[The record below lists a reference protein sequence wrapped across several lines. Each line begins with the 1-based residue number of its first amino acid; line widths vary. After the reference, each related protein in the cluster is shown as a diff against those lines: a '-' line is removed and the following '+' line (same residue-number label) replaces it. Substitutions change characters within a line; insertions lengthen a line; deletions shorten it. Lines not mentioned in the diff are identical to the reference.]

1 MSRKQKLRLFQI
13 SLLIFGLFIIYFT
26 YYGDKKDAKQ
36 TIVPPQV
43 QDRIKKQ
50 IANQPEGYEIFTD
63 IKYSNLDLSGNRYIL
78 KSKQAYSKS
87 DEQEIVNLISVEA
100 IFYFKDN
107 TILKVISDY
116 GIYNNK
122 TLDMNFTE
130 NIKATYL
137 DSVLY
142 AQKAEYSNSK
152 NNLTISKNVKLED
165 NRGTMFADKLFF
177 DIKKQTLNVTALE
190 NSNVN
195 ANIKIKWK
203 KGLEF

>member
-50 IANQPEGYEIFTD
+50 IENQPEGYEVFKD
-63 IKYSNLDLSGNRYIL
+63 IKYTNLDLSGNRYIL

-195 ANIKIKWK
+195 ANIKIK
-203 KGLEF
+203 

>member
-50 IANQPEGYEIFTD
+50 IENQPEGYEVFKD
-63 IKYSNLDLSGNRYIL
+63 IKYTNLDLSGNRYIL

-203 KGLEF
+203 KDLEY

>member
-50 IANQPEGYEIFTD
+50 IENQPEGYEVFKD
-63 IKYSNLDLSGNRYIL
+63 IKYTNLDLSGNRYIL

-142 AQKAEYSNSK
+142 AQKAEYSNSN
-152 NNLTISKNVKLED
+152 NNLTISKNVKLE
-165 NRGTMFADKLFF
+165 ADFKC
-177 DIKKQTLNVTALE
+177 
-190 NSNVN
+190 NSFR
-195 ANIKIKWK
+195 K
-203 KGLEF
+203 

>member
-13 SLLIFGLFIIYFT
+13 SLLIFGVFIIYFT

-50 IANQPEGYEIFTD
+50 IENQPEGYEVFKD
-63 IKYSNLDLSGNRYIL
+63 IKYTNLDLSGNRYIL

-195 ANIKIKWK
+195 ANIKIK
-203 KGLEF
+203 

>member
-1 MSRKQKLRLFQI
+1 MSRKQKLRFFQI

-50 IANQPEGYEIFTD
+50 IENQPEGYEVFKD

-130 NIKATYL
+130 NIKATYQ

-142 AQKAEYSNSK
+142 AQKAEYSNS
-152 NNLTISKNVKLED
+152 NSNLTISKNVKLED

-190 NSNVN
+190 NSNIN
-195 ANIKIKWK
+195 ANIKIK
-203 KGLEF
+203 

>member
-1 MSRKQKLRLFQI
+1 
-13 SLLIFGLFIIYFT
+13 
-26 YYGDKKDAKQ
+26 
-36 TIVPPQV
+36 
-43 QDRIKKQ
+43 
-50 IANQPEGYEIFTD
+50 
-63 IKYSNLDLSGNRYIL
+63 
-78 KSKQAYSKS
+78 
-87 DEQEIVNLISVEA
+87 
-100 IFYFKDN
+100 
-107 TILKVISDY
+107 
-116 GIYNNK
+116 
-122 TLDMNFTE
+122 MNFTE

-195 ANIKIKWK
+195 ANIKIK
-203 KGLEF
+203 